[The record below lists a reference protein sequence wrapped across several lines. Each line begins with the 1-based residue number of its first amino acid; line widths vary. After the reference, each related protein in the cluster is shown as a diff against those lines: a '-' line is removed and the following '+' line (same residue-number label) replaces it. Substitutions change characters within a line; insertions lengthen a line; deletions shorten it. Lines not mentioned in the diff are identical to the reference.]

1 MKRFLKAVLHGKNKQ
16 LEEIFLKAVLRD
28 KNKQLPLTFKSLPDV
43 VIEKAEASMLN
54 FM

>member
-16 LEEIFLKAVLRD
+16 LPF
-28 KNKQLPLTFKSLPDV
+28 TFKSLPDV
-43 VIEKAEASMLN
+43 VTAKAEASMLN